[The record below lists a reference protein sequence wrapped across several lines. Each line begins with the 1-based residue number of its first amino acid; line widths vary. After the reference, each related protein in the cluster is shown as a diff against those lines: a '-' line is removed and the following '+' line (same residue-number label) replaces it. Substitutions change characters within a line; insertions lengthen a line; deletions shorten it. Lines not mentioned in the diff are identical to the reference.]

1 MTAAKAG
8 DSVKIHYTGKLA
20 DGTVFDSSGG
30 REPLGFTIGSGE
42 VIPGFDAAVTGMKVG
57 EAKSVTIPMDQAYGP
72 RNDQLIIE
80 VPRDQVPPDI
90 EPEVGQQLQMGGPN
104 GELVVVRVVGVDERM
119 VVLDANPPLAGEELN
134 FELELVAIV

>member
-90 EPEVGQQLQMGGPN
+90 NPEVGQQLQMGGPN

-119 VVLDANPPLAGEELN
+119 VVLDANPPLAGEELD
-134 FELELVAIV
+134 FELELVAIA